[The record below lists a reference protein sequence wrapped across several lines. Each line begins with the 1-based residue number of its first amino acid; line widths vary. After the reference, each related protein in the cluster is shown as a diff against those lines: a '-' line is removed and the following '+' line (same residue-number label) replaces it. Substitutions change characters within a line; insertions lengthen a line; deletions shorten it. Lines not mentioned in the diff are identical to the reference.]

1 MFVLPE
7 EEKQA
12 KFVVLKSML
21 IQGLHPTACFRQDKE
36 LRAKL
41 NSDLASLGK
50 GLNTESF
57 DHVLL
62 SPQTRHELCKLKAFM
77 RRNGNLFQC

>member
-12 KFVVLKSML
+12 KFIVLKSTL
-21 IQGLHPTACFRQDKE
+21 IQGLHPTTCFRKDKE

-41 NSDLASLGK
+41 NSDLASLGT
-50 GLNTESF
+50 GLKTESF

-62 SPQTRHELCKLKAFM
+62 STKPDMSFA
-77 RRNGNLFQC
+77 N